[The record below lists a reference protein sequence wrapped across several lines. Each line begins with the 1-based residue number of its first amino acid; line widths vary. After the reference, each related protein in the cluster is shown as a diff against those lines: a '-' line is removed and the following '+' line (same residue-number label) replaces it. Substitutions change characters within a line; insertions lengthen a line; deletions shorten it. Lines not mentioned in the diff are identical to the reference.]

1 MANGLAG
8 WSETWKD
15 WKTSDKEVWD
25 RGIDFFNWAKKKK
38 KKKSEDIC
46 ALGECSPKGEH
57 PNNQV
62 DRLTHFVDTSQPLPR
77 H

>member
-1 MANGLAG
+1 MAWLAG
-8 WSETWKD
+8 QRLGRIGKLVIRKFGT
-15 WKTSDKEVWD
+15 EVYTYLT
-25 RGIDFFNWAKKKK
+25 GQKKK